1 MLRTIMEIRARPSLA
16 FLVGR
21 RLLDR
26 RDAKVKNSA
35 FHPKI
40 LPAVRLGG
48 CHKRDRYGN
57 SAFSNARFCCISKA
71 EIHGVYWYSLN
82 PPEQIPGRGEFR
94 GKYADEELIAF
105 GPRKTEAHRRE
116 AGKKKYF
123 AKPTK
128 HSGFHLAS
136 DPVRVASS
144 ASAAVGS

>member
-1 MLRTIMEIRARPSLA
+1 MRGFPA
-16 FLVGR
+16 FVQ
-21 RLLDR
+21 
-26 RDAKVKNSA
+26 AN
-35 FHPKI
+35 
-40 LPAVRLGG
+40 
-48 CHKRDRYGN
+48 
-57 SAFSNARFCCISKA
+57 FS
-71 EIHGVYWYSLN
+71 GVYWYSLN
-82 PPEQIPGRGEFR
+82 PPEQIPGRGEFH